1 MLFKL
6 VTQNIIILEHV
17 ENSNRMM
24 KKQCYRLVKL
34 LEKKEIRRELS
45 ALSRTIL
52 MSLIYYR
59 QLNGKMSCLKDYYDK
74 LDVILFGDLIKR
86 QILSRKSVE
95 NAQNFILSRW
105 SSLSKVFNTIFLKIM
120 SPK

>member
-1 MLFKL
+1 
-6 VTQNIIILEHV
+6 
-17 ENSNRMM
+17 
-24 KKQCYRLVKL
+24 
-34 LEKKEIRRELS
+34 
-45 ALSRTIL
+45 